1 MDKYGAQKAPEA
13 PLTPASL
20 AEVRYGDIQNMEGV
34 AYEDNNDSLEN
45 GENNMLDNTPKYGRM
60 AKNFKEQTL

>member
-1 MDKYGAQKAPEA
+1 MDKYGAHKAPED

-34 AYEDNNDSLEN
+34 AYEDDNDRLEN
-45 GENNMLDNTPKYGRM
+45 DDNNMLDNAPKYGRM